1 LKDEVWE
8 QRLQKR
14 RSIVQI
20 HKEREEYRVFAAT
33 RPRLLRQEGEPMTPC
48 TQERASKRQWET
60 SIQRWRESL
69 RDWPQTNGARFSDQ
83 VEDIDESEPPLIV
96 EPSPSGSAALCPTTG
111 EAYLADLA
119 LLWLAGDVEGGF
131 GERCLF

>member
-1 LKDEVWE
+1 VHTGASQQTTVGDIDPKV
-8 QRLQKR
+8 
-14 RSIVQI
+14 
-20 HKEREEYRVFAAT
+20 ERESA
-33 RPRLLRQEGEPMTPC
+33 RLAPDE
-48 TQERASKRQWET
+48 
-60 SIQRWRESL
+60 
-69 RDWPQTNGARFSDQ
+69 GARFSDQ

-131 GERCLF
+131 IARCLF